1 MMKIE
6 IICGTYGYRP
16 DGSKHPIPIDRGG
29 ICEVS
34 EEEAQ
39 RLFALCVARPAE
51 ETPSPAVA
59 TPPTGEDGSGAGAD
73 PSNSDEGAE
82 DAESAHLDP
91 EQLKTLTNAKLAELA
106 KEMGID
112 TAKLKTK
119 AQLIAAITDVPLEDA
134 IACGMSGFKDMV
146 ARDNFG
152 VFLNCDEFAEKR
164 TVKYDG
170 ATYEDI
176 PIVLSGLK
184 EKDRRQLMSDH
195 AQGLYIVSSVL
206 HCALSDLGGVQPERG
221 QRIRINDQEGGGGFF
236 REFYVASSVCE
247 MGMLRVELEAV
258 DE

>member
-1 MMKIE
+1 MTKIE

-73 PSNSDEGAE
+73 TSNGDEGAE

-106 KEMGID
+106 KEMGI
-112 TAKLKTK
+112 T
-119 AQLIAAITDVPLEDA
+119 PP
-134 IACGMSGFKDMV
+134 SS
-146 ARDNFG
+146 R
-152 VFLNCDEFAEKR
+152 
-164 TVKYDG
+164 
-170 ATYEDI
+170 
-176 PIVLSGLK
+176 P
-184 EKDRRQLMSDH
+184 RRS
-195 AQGLYIVSSVL
+195 
-206 HCALSDLGGVQPERG
+206 
-221 QRIRINDQEGGGGFF
+221 
-236 REFYVASSVCE
+236 
-247 MGMLRVELEAV
+247 
-258 DE
+258 

>member
-1 MMKIE
+1 MTKIE

-91 EQLKTLTNAKLAELA
+91 EQLKTLTNAKLTELA
-106 KEMGID
+106 QG
-112 TAKLKTK
+112 
-119 AQLIAAITDVPLEDA
+119 
-134 IACGMSGFKDMV
+134 
-146 ARDNFG
+146 
-152 VFLNCDEFAEKR
+152 
-164 TVKYDG
+164 DG
-170 ATYEDI
+170 Y
-176 PIVLSGLK
+176 
-184 EKDRRQLMSDH
+184 RHR
-195 AQGLYIVSSVL
+195 
-206 HCALSDLGGVQPERG
+206 
-221 QRIRINDQEGGGGFF
+221 
-236 REFYVASSVCE
+236 
-247 MGMLRVELEAV
+247 
-258 DE
+258 

>member
-16 DGSKHPIPIDRGG
+16 EGSKHPIPIDRGG

-39 RLFALCVARPAE
+39 RLFALCV
-51 ETPSPAVA
+51 PSPAVA
-59 TPPTGEDGSGAGAD
+59 TPPTGEDGRGAGAD
-73 PSNSDEGAE
+73 PSNGDEGAE

-134 IACGMSGFKDMV
+134 IAED
-146 ARDNFG
+146 DDG
-152 VFLNCDEFAEKR
+152 VD
-164 TVKYDG
+164 DG
-170 ATYEDI
+170 EA
-176 PIVLSGLK
+176 PPVLT
-184 EKDRRQLMSDH
+184 
-195 AQGLYIVSSVL
+195 
-206 HCALSDLGGVQPERG
+206 PEAP
-221 QRIRINDQEGGGGFF
+221 
-236 REFYVASSVCE
+236 VV
-247 MGMLRVELEAV
+247 
-258 DE
+258 

>member
-91 EQLKTLTNAKLAELA
+91 EQLKMLTNAKLAELA

-134 IACGMSGFKDMV
+134 IAED
-146 ARDNFG
+146 DDG
-152 VFLNCDEFAEKR
+152 VD
-164 TVKYDG
+164 DG
-170 ATYEDI
+170 EA
-176 PIVLSGLK
+176 PPVLT
-184 EKDRRQLMSDH
+184 
-195 AQGLYIVSSVL
+195 
-206 HCALSDLGGVQPERG
+206 PEAP
-221 QRIRINDQEGGGGFF
+221 
-236 REFYVASSVCE
+236 VV
-247 MGMLRVELEAV
+247 
-258 DE
+258 